1 MEKIVLELPSYAYQN
16 IMKHLLPLNTT
27 SEQAAFAYATADY
40 INEVLYISFIDWE
53 LIDKKDF
60 TYYTDFHLE
69 LSHEKQAQ
77 IIKKAHDLKASI
89 VEWHSH
95 PFYGPAMFSTSDL
108 LGFKE
113 FVPHVMWR
121 LDGRPYSAVVVTPN
135 DLDALVWINNSG
147 NPCQLSCLKIG
158 SRELYPSSLTLKNK
172 RSSYAREV

>member
-1 MEKIVLELPSYAYQN
+1 MDKIVLKLPSYIYQD
-16 IMKHLLPLNTT
+16 IMRHLLPLNTT
-27 SEQAAFAYATADY
+27 SEQAAFAYAIADY
-40 INEVLYISFIDWE
+40 INQVLYISFIDWE

-60 TYYTDFHLE
+60 TCHTDVHLE

-95 PFYGPAMFSTSDL
+95 PFSGPAMFSISDL

-121 LDGRPYSAVVVTPN
+121 LAGRPYSAVVVTPN
-135 DLDALVWINNSG
+135 DLDVLVWINNSG
-147 NPCQLSCLKIG
+147 IPVQPNYLKVG
-158 SRELYPSSLTLKNK
+158 SRKLYPSGLTLINE
-172 RSSYAREV
+172 RSSYEREI

>member
-1 MEKIVLELPSYAYQN
+1 MDKIVLKLPSYAYQE
-16 IMKHLLPLNTT
+16 IMRHLLPLNTT
-27 SEQAAFAYATADY
+27 SEQAAFAYATADH

-60 TYYTDFHLE
+60 TCHTDFHLE

-95 PFYGPAMFSTSDL
+95 PFYGPAKFSFSDL
-108 LGFKE
+108 FGFEE

-135 DLDALVWINNSG
+135 DLDALVWINNSEIPVQP
-147 NPCQLSCLKIG
+147 NYIKVG
-158 SRELYPSSLTLKNK
+158 SRKLYPSGLTLQDK
-172 RSSYAREV
+172 RSLYERER